1 MLVSI
6 SHTVFEM
13 LAFKNDIQFWKTRDN
28 LRGLS
33 IRAVLFNC
41 FCQLIVLLYICDNDT
56 NIMVKF
62 SVGVGLLIE
71 LWKVTKGWVVPYT
84 VEAYII

>member
-1 MLVSI
+1 MVVSI

-28 LRGLS
+28 LKGLS

-41 FCQLIVLLYICDNDT
+41 FCQLIVLLYICDHDT

-71 LWKVTKGWVVPYT
+71 LWKVTKVGFI
-84 VEAYII
+84 EC

>member
-1 MLVSI
+1 MVISI

-13 LAFKNDIQFWKTRDN
+13 LAFKNDIQFWKTKDN
-28 LRGLS
+28 LKGLS

-56 NIMVKF
+56 NTMV
-62 SVGVGLLIE
+62 GN
-71 LWKVTKGWVVPYT
+71 TKLSFD
-84 VEAYII
+84 

>member
-1 MLVSI
+1 MKIGRQLVLTLFQPWLLGLTVIVSI

-13 LAFKNDIQFWKTRDN
+13 LAFKNDIQFWKKKDN
-28 LRGLS
+28 LKGLS

-56 NIMVKF
+56 NTMV
-62 SVGVGLLIE
+62 S
-71 LWKVTKGWVVPYT
+71 
-84 VEAYII
+84 